1 MPKLNDSQTLLSP
14 AEAAQMFKL
23 LADEGRLRIL
33 LLLGCRGEMNVK
45 ALGEEIGASQP
56 VVSHHLTLLRLGGL
70 VTYRRDGKHNF
81 YSLASEH
88 VPPLLR
94 PVKF

>member
-1 MPKLNDSQTLLSP
+1 MPKVHDSQTLLSP
-14 AEAAQMFKL
+14 AQAAQLFKL

-33 LLLGCRGEMNVK
+33 LLLAGRGEMSVK
-45 ALGEEIGASQP
+45 ALGEEIGSSQP

-70 VTYRRDGKHNF
+70 VAFRRDGKHNF
-81 YSLASEH
+81 YSVVSEH

>member
-1 MPKLNDSQTLLSP
+1 MPQVTEPQTQLSP
-14 AEAAQMFKL
+14 AEAAQLFKL

-33 LLLGCRGEMNVK
+33 LLLAGRGEMSVK
-45 ALGEEIGASQP
+45 ALGAELGASQP

-70 VTYRRDGKHNF
+70 VAFRRDGKHNF
-81 YSLASEH
+81 YALVAEH
-88 VPPLLR
+88 VRPLLH